1 LLTTAGYCLGKKA
14 RELQPV
20 RPNSDRVNNTYD
32 CGEDAFFIDQKTKS
46 FGVADGVGGWSGKGI
61 DPGEI
66 ARRIMTNS
74 RDAFNNGETNPRN
87 ALTTAYN
94 TIVEKKQ
101 VKAGGST
108 ACVITVAN
116 GKLNTANLGDSGFM
130 ILRPYEGYPCEYG
143 IFYKSPEQQLYFNC
157 PKQLSIIPPETPNA
171 RNYVQTN
178 PKEADLCE
186 FDVKDGDLIICATDG
201 LFDNLYNHQILQ
213 EVSMTCQNTKE
224 NFQME
229 LAKNLVLRARKVA
242 MDRNTWQT
250 PFSDNAYRSGVPH
263 HGGKPDDIT
272 VVVSSISVPK

>member
-1 LLTTAGYCLGKKA
+1 
-14 RELQPV
+14 
-20 RPNSDRVNNTYD
+20 VNNTYD